1 MISKDRRVTKGLFDS
16 VIKEGNVL
24 HSPLFTL
31 RYKAFSGNS
40 DYKLAFV
47 APKSIAKLAS
57 KRISLR
63 RQGYRAMSG
72 INPKKGFIYIVFYKK
87 QAKEAIFTEI
97 KADLT
102 KLFLK
107 IKA

>member
-16 VIKEGNVL
+16 VIKEGSVQ

-40 DYKLAFV
+40 DYKLACV
-47 APKSIAKLAS
+47 APKSIARLAS
-57 KRISLR
+57 KRNSLR
-63 RQGYRAMSG
+63 RQGYRAISG
-72 INPKKGFIYIVFYKK
+72 INVKKGFIYIVFYKK
-87 QAKEAIFTEI
+87 QAKEATFEQI
-97 KADLT
+97 KEDLST
-102 KLFLK
+102 LFFK